1 MNSKYTII
9 LLILVLTYIFYNIIQ
24 LNNNQLNLFNESN
37 ISDTKICNQLS
48 YLDGYWTSNPE
59 FNKLSDIDNMIF
71 YIDYSNNNGYLL
83 IISNNKLISKN
94 EITMLIDENNIKFD
108 DNIYSN
114 LLFKCSFINNAN
126 KDKFIWDNI
135 NFDCILSINNG
146 NLKLFND
153 NILYADLYKDNMIT
167 SYINDVE

>member
-1 MNSKYTII
+1 MNSKYLII
-9 LLILVLTYIFYNIIQ
+9 LSILVLFYIFYNVYYSK
-24 LNNNQLNLFNESN
+24 NNQLNIFNESN
-37 ISDTKICNQLS
+37 IFDKQICNKLG

-71 YIDYSNNNGYLL
+71 YIDYNNNNGYLL

-114 LLFKCSFINNAN
+114 LLFKCTFMNDDKNN
-126 KDKFIWDNI
+126 FIWNNI

-146 NLKLFND
+146 NLKLFNN

-167 SYINDVE
+167 SYINDIE